1 MTSSLLEVTGQL
13 PSPTGQGSQMAE
25 ELLKKLR
32 VPVPKACPGAVT
44 LAALHLLVLFIGASL
59 PCA

>member
-1 MTSSLLEVTGQL
+1 
-13 PSPTGQGSQMAE
+13 MAE

-32 VPVPKACPGAVT
+32 VPVPKACPGAVM
-44 LAALHLLVLFIGASL
+44 LAALHLLALFIGASL